1 MKSMKISNTKR
12 EIRGLRTVN
21 CGEILEVTVEDP
33 LYEGQ
38 PIIVEV
44 LRPEKHNP
52 THQIVCYYYIDNKTG
67 HKVEV
72 TIHRN
77 LETGNIGSEVYF
89 FDSKESIQ
97 YYTSRNYDDISK
109 LPKKYLKIAVQ
120 LNKALYKVFGIIKK
134 RR

>member
-1 MKSMKISNTKR
+1 MKRIDTNR
-12 EIRGLRTVN
+12 EIRGLRTAN
-21 CGEILEVTVEDP
+21 CGEITEVAGVEDP

-67 HKVEV
+67 NKVEV
-72 TIHRN
+72 TIHRS

-97 YYTSRNYDDISK
+97 HYTSRNYDDIRK

-120 LNKALYKVFGIIKK
+120 LNKALCKVFGSIKK